1 MRLLNAVDGA
11 AVARDIPVEA
21 PLLAGEAVED
31 ALVGAG
37 WDGAVL
43 LGVARAVDTLAI
55 GLGVV

>member
-1 MRLLNAVDGA
+1 MRKFQSRVRQDSTF
-11 AVARDIPVEA
+11 EA
-21 PLLAGEAVED
+21 PLVACQVVED

-43 LGVARAVDTLAI
+43 LGVAGAVDTLAI